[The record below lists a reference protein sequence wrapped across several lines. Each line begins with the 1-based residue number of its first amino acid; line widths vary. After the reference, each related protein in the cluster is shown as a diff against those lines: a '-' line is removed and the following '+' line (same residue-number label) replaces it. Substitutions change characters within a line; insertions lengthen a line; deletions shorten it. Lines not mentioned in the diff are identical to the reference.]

1 MLFPVLINNK
11 AVFLFVQ
18 DLNVNTNSYALTD
31 LIPGS
36 NFAVSVRAV
45 NSDWFS
51 VYSQQIEERTQG
63 NK

>member
-36 NFAVSVRAV
+36 NFAASVRAV